1 MKSWI
6 TEKEYR
12 QGGGESAGVAINVP
26 FLQEIKQD
34 FEFRQL
40 LEQVFSLIKQQP
52 PLAPR
57 IVAESLATVRDQ
69 LETYFALEEFYG
81 YFPMASVTNATRS
94 NQVASLK
101 AEHATLYLQFEQI
114 VDTCQQI
121 VYRECKPEITLAK
134 VLSLLDQFRLDFIN
148 HEEQEMTLMMQIC
161 NQDVGVGD

>member
-40 LEQVFSLIKQQP
+40 LDHVVSQIKQQP
-52 PLAPR
+52 ACPPR
-57 IVAESLATVRDQ
+57 VVAESLASVRDQ

-81 YFPMASVTNATRS
+81 YFPMANVSNATRS
-94 NQVASLK
+94 NQVAELK
-101 AEHATLYLQFEQI
+101 AEHATLYLQYDQI
-114 VDTCQQI
+114 VETCQQI
-121 VYRECKPEITLAK
+121 VYRECKPEITLEQ
-134 VLSLLDQFRLDFIN
+134 VLNLLDQFRGDFMN
-148 HEEQEMTLMMQIC
+148 HEEKEMTLMMEIC